1 LGIIN
6 DLLDLSKIESG
17 KMELLPAK
25 YEIASLI
32 NDAVQLNM
40 ALIGDKPI
48 EFNLQVDEN
57 MPSEFFGD
65 ELRIK
70 QILNNL
76 LSNAVKYTQAGE
88 VVLSISAEYGSEDAY
103 PDVTLVCRVSD
114 TGPGM
119 TAEQVGR
126 LFDEYSRFDQKA
138 NRMIEGIGLG
148 MHITRQLVHMMNG
161 EIFVESAPGKGSI
174 FTARLPQGRAGAGK
188 LGRDLAENLRQ
199 CKANMLH
206 MNMPS
211 IAREPMPYGSVLIVD
226 DLETNLYVCRGL
238 MKPYDLSVDTAL
250 SGFAAIDK
258 IRNGKEYDIVFMDH
272 MMPGMDGMEATKI
285 LRGLG
290 YARPIVALTANA
302 VAGQA
307 AIFLENGFDDFLAKP
322 IDLRQLNA
330 LLNRL
335 IRDKQ
340 PLEAIEA
347 ARRRKESAPHAGEI
361 APQASVDLQLASIF
375 IHDAEK
381 ALMTLE
387 AIHTNQYRR
396 DDDFRMFVI
405 TVHAMKSALANIGE
419 VEMAAAAAS
428 LEQAGRERDTAV
440 MVAETRP
447 FLDALRAVIE
457 KIASKE
463 EDEGSETADEDTA
476 YLHEKLSS
484 IQAACAA
491 YDIEIADDA
500 LAELRQKAWSRQTR
514 KQLDAIAWHLLNS
527 EFEDA
532 AKCCRTVLL
541 E

>member
-1 LGIIN
+1 
-6 DLLDLSKIESG
+6 
-17 KMELLPAK
+17 
-25 YEIASLI
+25 
-32 NDAVQLNM
+32 
-40 ALIGDKPI
+40 
-48 EFNLQVDEN
+48 
-57 MPSEFFGD
+57 
-65 ELRIK
+65 
-70 QILNNL
+70 
-76 LSNAVKYTQAGE
+76 
-88 VVLSISAEYGSEDAY
+88 
-103 PDVTLVCRVSD
+103 
-114 TGPGM
+114 
-119 TAEQVGR
+119 
-126 LFDEYSRFDQKA
+126 
-138 NRMIEGIGLG
+138 
-148 MHITRQLVHMMNG
+148 MNG
-161 EIFVESAPGKGSI
+161 EIFVESVPGEGSI

-188 LGRDLAENLRQ
+188 LGRELAENLRQ

-211 IAREPMPYGSVLIVD
+211 IVREPMPYGSVLIVD
-226 DLETNLYVCRGL
+226 DLETNLYVGRGL
-238 MKPYDLSVDTAL
+238 MMPYGLSVDTAL

-272 MMPGMDGMEATKI
+272 MMPEMDGMEATKI
-285 LRGLG
+285 LRGLLG

-307 AIFLENGFDDFLAKP
+307 TIFLENGFDDFLSKP
-322 IDLRQLNA
+322 IDLRQLNV

-340 PLEAIEA
+340 PLEVIEA
-347 ARRRKESAPHAGEI
+347 ARRRKESAPHAGDST
-361 APQASVDLQLASIF
+361 PQASVDPQLASIF

-419 VEMAAAAAS
+419 VEMAAAADS

-440 MVAETRP
+440 MAAETPP

-463 EDEGSETADEDTA
+463 EDGDSETADEDLA
-476 YLHEKLSS
+476 YLSEKLHAV
-484 IQAACAA
+484 QAACAA
-491 YDIEIADDA
+491 YNIHVAEDA
-500 LAELRQKAWSRQTR
+500 LTELRQKAWSRQTR
-514 KQLDAIAWHLLNS
+514 KQLDAIATHLLLS

-532 AKCCRTVLL
+532 AACCGAALSGYPQEKGT
-541 E
+541 